1 MAVSESGQ
9 GGLQATTY
17 AEEQEHAIV
26 GGVAAKKVFPITL
39 PPTAQTN
46 PSLTLSSADE
56 VVDSTKT
63 LTMTIGATSYEST
76 LSYNAGGDFLSMSAW
91 SEV

>member
-1 MAVSESGQ
+1 MTRTETSQ
-9 GGLQATTY
+9 GGLGSSSY

-46 PSLTLSSADE
+46 PSLTLTNADE

>member
-26 GGVAAKKVFPITL
+26 GGVAAKKVFPIDL

-46 PSLTLSSADE
+46 GSIVLGYDGSGNLTTITKTIGT
-56 VVDSTKT
+56 VQYRKT
-63 LTMTIGATSYEST
+63 LT
-76 LSYNAGGDFLSMSAW
+76 YNGSNVLTDISVWVQL
-91 SEV
+91 

>member
-1 MAVSESGQ
+1 MLSPSVTDREKEKFEEVSNNPVVRIKEI
-9 GGLQATTY
+9 
-17 AEEQEHAIV
+17 EVE
-26 GGVAAKKVFPITL
+26 
-39 PPTAQTN
+39 PTATGKTN
-46 PSLTLSSADE
+46 PSLTLTNADE